1 MFSPDGKQGQLGTL
15 SLVIGPEKEKT
26 IGTAPIFRGN
36 QNGLRP
42 ELYSSFQRLNPLRA
56 LLYLPPVA
64 SSLKGFGEFFDA
76 LKGFVQSDYVR
87 GGNPCAATW
96 EALGALCP
104 DASEADRISTFE
116 VMQKLFPDHMRSLFE
131 LQFTIHIKCLCKSL
145 PPAKHVSMSS
155 MCIAWSSCP
164 GIKPEQHIFNHV
176 RSMRDICCIGCKH
189 TFEVQKAP
197 PILAVYWIPSSSKSE
212 LIHPALHLS
221 MKSVFDSGLDDDLDY
236 QLVSFCSKAKADK
249 SLWSA
254 HCKLFQDENW
264 RTIKDTDLIS
274 IYGWDSTCKLSTRY
288 THRLLFY
295 VKTSA
300 LPVGEGD
307 PRSLD
312 VGCWVMALYR
322 DKKVHY
328 PAQIVEI
335 IPTQNRNEPLY
346 KLSWDDG
353 DEDDRI
359 KPAHQ
364 IQPLL
369 DVAGKPSSYPIGDNV
384 LAKCGITTKDS
395 PACIERCFTNN
406 SCLVSWE
413 DGTTTNR
420 VIPVSKIRKMGTPER
435 TRRAADRYRQHAG
448 DVGSPTRQKPSSELN
463 TSSKQ
468 GLKASIS
475 MPDEESTAR
484 NGMDIDQQGPTF
496 TRIQSSIDS
505 DNDHMDQTADLGQER
520 KEPNKNE
527 RQGGSNIRR
536 STRRNNEPLRESS
549 QPAPAEE
556 GANFGV
562 RASDCFIFNIF
573 STFFRMPCLAH

>member
-1 MFSPDGKQGQLGTL
+1 
-15 SLVIGPEKEKT
+15 
-26 IGTAPIFRGN
+26 
-36 QNGLRP
+36 
-42 ELYSSFQRLNPLRA
+42 
-56 LLYLPPVA
+56 
-64 SSLKGFGEFFDA
+64 
-76 LKGFVQSDYVR
+76 
-87 GGNPCAATW
+87 
-96 EALGALCP
+96 
-104 DASEADRISTFE
+104 
-116 VMQKLFPDHMRSLFE
+116 
-131 LQFTIHIKCLCKSL
+131 
-145 PPAKHVSMSS
+145 
-155 MCIAWSSCP
+155 
-164 GIKPEQHIFNHV
+164 
-176 RSMRDICCIGCKH
+176 
-189 TFEVQKAP
+189 
-197 PILAVYWIPSSSKSE
+197 
-212 LIHPALHLS
+212 
-221 MKSVFDSGLDDDLDY
+221 
-236 QLVSFCSKAKADK
+236 
-249 SLWSA
+249 
-254 HCKLFQDENW
+254 
-264 RTIKDTDLIS
+264 
-274 IYGWDSTCKLSTRY
+274 
-288 THRLLFY
+288 
-295 VKTSA
+295 
-300 LPVGEGD
+300 
-307 PRSLD
+307 
-312 VGCWVMALYR
+312 MALYR

-384 LAKCGITTKDS
+384 FAKFGITTNFF

-448 DVGSPTRQKPSSELN
+448 DVGSPTRQKTSSEL
-463 TSSKQ
+463 TTSKQ
-468 GLKASIS
+468 GQNASMS

-496 TRIQSSIDS
+496 TRIQPSKHPDDDS
-505 DNDHMDQTADLGQER
+505 MAQTADLGQES

-527 RQGGSNIRR
+527 RQGGSKIRR
-536 STRRNNEPLRESS
+536 STRRNNEFLHESS
-549 QPAPAEE
+549 QPAPAKE

-573 STFFRMPCLAH
+573 STFFRMLCLAH